1 MSRLILVVT
10 LALLTTGYLFSDQR
24 RIGKRHDLSWNSYYQ
39 LGTNYGS
46 YEASETYPDLS
57 VVGALISDSGA
68 LGTATL
74 IAPNYVVTAA
84 HVIKNDYYEIPQA
97 GNWKFIMYYDFGDA
111 TSSNVYQVESL
122 VVHPAWTSRQTTSNT
137 LGDGDELGV
146 DLALARLARPVT
158 GVYPARLPSTSDDPL
173 GERAILAGF
182 GTLVEGDT
190 GSTDSSNERRVG
202 GENIIDRSV
211 AKVSKAGVPESQR
224 GGLLGVDFDSSQNQ
238 HNNLR
243 SGINIDLL
251 GSGDSQATPLSL
263 EASTAVGDSGGPAF
277 VRTEGAWRVHGV
289 VSYGTTDSSYG
300 DVTVY
305 TRLAS
310 HADWLQQQLPDWPD
324 SRQLTQSNWLENPWL
339 GIFSPVSN
347 GWNYHVQLGW
357 LYLPSTKGNSF
368 WAWSNLINKWIWLS
382 DQAYPFVY
390 CYNQP
395 SSFWMYLLLESS
407 DGAYIRAYD
416 YSSGIWGTYS
426 GGGS

>member
-1 MSRLILVVT
+1 MNNCFLIFFLIISAFQLSGVDERRL
-10 LALLTTGYLFSDQR
+10 
-24 RIGKRHDLSWNSYYQ
+24 GKRHNVDWDLYYL
-39 LGTNYGS
+39 LGSNYGDYS
-46 YEASETYPDLS
+46 PTETYPDLS
-57 VVGALISDSGA
+57 VVGALVSNSGA

-84 HVIKNDYYEIPQA
+84 HVIKNDYYENPQA
-97 GNWKFIMYYDFGDA
+97 KNWKFIMYYDFSKA
-111 TSSNVYQVESL
+111 SSANIYQIESF
-122 VVHPAWTSRQTTSNT
+122 VVHPAWTARQTLSNT

-146 DLALARLARPVT
+146 DLALAKLTRSAL

-173 GERAILAGF
+173 GKRAILAGF

-190 GSTDSSNERRVG
+190 GNTDSSNERRVG

-211 AKVSKAGVPESQR
+211 AKVSKTGVPESQR
-224 GGLLGVDFDSSQNQ
+224 GGLLGIDFDSSQNQ
-238 HNNLR
+238 HNNLGT
-243 SGINIDLL
+243 GINIDLL
-251 GSGDSQATPLSL
+251 GPGASQVAPLSL

-277 VRTEGAWRVHGV
+277 VRTQGTWRVHGV
-289 VSYGTTDSSYG
+289 VSYGTADSSYG

-310 HADWLQQQLPDWPD
+310 HANWLQEQLPDWPD
-324 SRQLTQSNWLENPWL
+324 SRMLDQSNWLENPWL

-347 GWNYHVQLGW
+347 RWNYHLQLGW

-390 CYNQP
+390 CYEHP

-407 DGAYIRAYD
+407 NGTQIRAYD
-416 YSSGIWGTYS
+416 YSSGNWGTYS
-426 GGGS
+426 DGAN